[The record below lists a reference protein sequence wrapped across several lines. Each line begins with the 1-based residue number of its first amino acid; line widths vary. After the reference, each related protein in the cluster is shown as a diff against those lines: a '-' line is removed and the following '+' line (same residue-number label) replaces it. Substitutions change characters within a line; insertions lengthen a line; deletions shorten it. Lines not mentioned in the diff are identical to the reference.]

1 MVKLKFTDSYTGETF
16 SFEFYEKTAMSALI
30 VVNGEAKFT
39 VTKSFVE
46 TLIHNVQI
54 LDTDEEF
61 KTTWK

>member
-1 MVKLKFTDSYTGETF
+1 MT
-16 SFEFYEKTAMSALI
+16 ALI
-30 VVNGEAKFT
+30 AVNGEAKFT

-46 TLIHNVQI
+46 TLMHNVQI